1 MAKKAKR
8 KAVQQA
14 PISSLERQRR
24 ETKLRLQ
31 REVRLEKQIAS
42 LQRQLERLVPR
53 RHADLR
59 ALANYILDRYSNGT
73 NNIQEPERDGNQ
85 LELAEA

>member
-42 LQRQLERLVPR
+42 LMRQLDRLVPR
-53 RHADLR
+53 RHVELR
-59 ALANYILDRYSNGT
+59 HLAHYILDQYGDDTR
-73 NNIQEPERDGNQ
+73 IAQEPERDAER
-85 LELAEA
+85 LELAQA

>member
-8 KAVQQA
+8 KAVQHA

-31 REVRLEKQIAS
+31 REVRLEKQIAA
-42 LQRQLERLVPR
+42 LTRQLDRLVPR
-53 RHADLR
+53 RHVELR
-59 ALANYILDRYSNGT
+59 HLAHYILDTYGDDTS
-73 NNIQEPERDGNQ
+73 IAQEPERDGNQ